1 MTARPQTTSPSTRGR
16 FGPFRRRTAL
26 VGLAL
31 TAGLAV
37 ALWVS
42 RAAILQTAAE
52 LLVVEDALTPSEF
65 VVLLAGDI
73 QERPRRV
80 AELYKQGLA
89 QVVLV
94 CDVRMTEAQRARR
107 LPSHTEILVTTLELY
122 GVPRSAIVVLGEEYG
137 VTSTYDEALTVKR
150 YLDERR
156 ADGPL
161 ALVTSAF
168 HTRRARWIFGRVF
181 EASPL
186 TLQMTPAPYESFDA
200 TNWWRHED
208 GLITVNNE
216 YIKLAYYLVTY

>member
-1 MTARPQTTSPSTRGR
+1 M
-16 FGPFRRRTAL
+16 L

-37 ALWVS
+37 ASWVS

-52 LLVVEDALTPSEF
+52 LLVVDDALTPSEF

-137 VTSTYDEALTVKR
+137 VASTYEEALTVKR
-150 YLDERR
+150 YLDDRG
-156 ADGPL
+156 AGGPV
-161 ALVTSAF
+161 AIVTSAF
-168 HTRRARWIFGRVF
+168 HTRRARWIFDRVF
-181 EASPL
+181 EASPH

-216 YIKLAYYLVTY
+216 YIKLGYYLVTY

>member
-1 MTARPQTTSPSTRGR
+1 MTARPKTTSPSTRGS
-16 FGPFRRRTAL
+16 FGPFRRRTVL

-31 TAGLAV
+31 TAGLV
-37 ALWVS
+37 IALWVS

-52 LLVVEDALTPSEF
+52 LLVVEDTLTPSEF
-65 VVLLAGDI
+65 AVLLAGEI
-73 QERPRRV
+73 QERPRRA
-80 AELYKQGLA
+80 AELYTQGLA

-94 CDVRMTEAQRARR
+94 CHVPMTEAQRAGRI
-107 LPSHTEILVTTLELY
+107 PSHTEILVTTLELY
-122 GVPRSAIVVLGEEYG
+122 GVPRSAIVVLGEERG

-150 YLDERR
+150 YLDDRG
-156 ADGPL
+156 AVGPL

-181 EASPL
+181 GASPQ
-186 TLQMTPAPYESFDA
+186 TMQMTPAPYESFDA

-216 YIKLAYYLVTY
+216 YIKLGYYFFNY

>member
-1 MTARPQTTSPSTRGR
+1 MTARPKTTSPSTRAR
-16 FGPFRRRTAL
+16 FGLLRRRTVL
-26 VGLAL
+26 VGLAVA
-31 TAGLAV
+31 AGLVV

-42 RAAILQTAAE
+42 RAAILQTVAE
-52 LLVVEDALTPSEF
+52 LLVVEDARTPSEF
-65 VVLLAGDI
+65 VVLLAGNTE
-73 QERPRRV
+73 ERPRRV

-89 QVVLV
+89 KVVLV
-94 CDVRMTEAQRARR
+94 CHVRMTETQRARG
-107 LPSHTEILVTTLELY
+107 LPSHTEILVMTLELY

-181 EASPL
+181 EASPH

-216 YIKLAYYLVTY
+216 YIKLGYYLFNY